1 MEQLKYAHLQ
11 ETLLIRYYESDVVE
25 FLLTIASNSD
35 KSQAHTSEWNVLVL
49 EAIYNLLNRVNPK
62 EIFLYSVSDGL
73 VKMGKNTYFI
83 LYLKSIKIGKSRF
96 G

>member
-35 KSQAHTSEWNVLVL
+35 KPQAHTSEWNVLVL
-49 EAIYNLLNRVNPK
+49 EAIYNLVNRVNPK
-62 EIFLYSVSDGL
+62 EIFLYRISEGL
-73 VKMGKNTYFI
+73 VK
-83 LYLKSIKIGKSRF
+83 IGKKHLIYIILKVS
-96 G
+96 